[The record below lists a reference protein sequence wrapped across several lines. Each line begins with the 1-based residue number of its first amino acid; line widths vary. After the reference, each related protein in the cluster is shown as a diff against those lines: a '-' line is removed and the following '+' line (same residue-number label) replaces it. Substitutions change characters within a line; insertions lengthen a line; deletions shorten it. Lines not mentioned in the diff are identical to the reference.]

1 MAIKNK
7 QTSRPNSFQVPE
19 GYFENFESRV
29 MKNIGGQQSA
39 FPSIKKSRI
48 IAPWVGLAAAF
59 LIIALVYN
67 LVPQR
72 IFNKQIVEKNE
83 STSIFEFSTAEYFS
97 EFELMEL
104 LTNETTINCEIYPD
118 SLFFRDIDE
127 EEIIML
133 TSLRWILND

>member
-1 MAIKNK
+1 MATNN
-7 QTSRPNSFQVPE
+7 TNTPRPSNFKVPE
-19 GYFENFESRV
+19 GYFENFESRL
-29 MKNIGGQQSA
+29 MQNIGEPQKA

-48 IAPWVGLAAAF
+48 VAPWVGLAAAF

-72 IFNKQIVEKNE
+72 IFNQQIGETND
-83 STSIFEFSTAEYFS
+83 STSIFEFSTADYFS

-118 SLFFRDIDE
+118 SLFFRDINE

-133 TSLRWILND
+133 TSLR

>member
-1 MAIKNK
+1 MATNNTN
-7 QTSRPNSFQVPE
+7 TSRPNNFKVPE
-19 GYFENFESRV
+19 GYFENFESR
-29 MKNIGGQQSA
+29 MMQNIAGKQKA
-39 FPSIKKSRI
+39 FPSIKRSRI
-48 IAPWVGLAAAF
+48 IAPWLGLAAAF

-67 LVPQR
+67 LVPQK
-72 IFNKQIVEKNE
+72 IFTKQIAVKIE
-83 STSIFEFSTAEYFS
+83 STAVFELSTADYFS

-133 TSLRWILND
+133 TSLR

>member
-1 MAIKNK
+1 MATNN
-7 QTSRPNSFQVPE
+7 THTPRPNNFKVPE
-19 GYFENFESRV
+19 GYFENFESR
-29 MKNIGGQQSA
+29 MMQNIGGKQRA

-48 IAPWVGLAAAF
+48 MAPWVGLAAAF

-72 IFNKQIVEKNE
+72 IFNKQLVEKHE
-83 STSIFEFSTAEYFS
+83 STSIFEFSTADYFS

-133 TSLRWILND
+133 TSLR

>member
-1 MAIKNK
+1 MANDNTH
-7 QTSRPNSFQVPE
+7 TSRPNNFKVPE
-19 GYFENFESRV
+19 GYFDNFESR
-29 MKNIGGQQSA
+29 MMQNIGGQQKA

-48 IAPWVGLAAAF
+48 IAPWIGLAAAF

-72 IFNKQIVEKNE
+72 IFNKQIAEMNE
-83 STSIFEFSTAEYFS
+83 SASIFEFSTADFFS

-118 SLFFRDIDE
+118 SLFFRDINE
-127 EEIIML
+127 EDIIML
-133 TSLRWILND
+133 TSLR

>member
-1 MAIKNK
+1 MATNNKKTSRQNAFKAPDGYFDDFEMRMMQTIRGK
-7 QTSRPNSFQVPE
+7 QTPFH
-19 GYFENFESRV
+19 
-29 MKNIGGQQSA
+29 
-39 FPSIKKSRI
+39 SIKKSKV

-67 LVPQR
+67 LVPQK
-72 IFNKQIVEKNE
+72 IFNKQMAETNE
-83 STSIFEFSTAEYFS
+83 SSSIFEFSTVDYFS

-118 SLFFRDIDE
+118 SLFLRGINE

-133 TSLRWILND
+133 TSLR

>member
-1 MAIKNK
+1 MAIKNN
-7 QTSRPNSFQVPE
+7 QTPRPNSFQVPE
-19 GYFENFESRV
+19 GYFENFEAR
-29 MKNIGGQQSA
+29 MLKNIGGRQRA

-67 LVPQR
+67 LVPKR
-72 IFNKQIVEKNE
+72 IFDQQMEVKNE
-83 STSIFEFSTAEYFS
+83 STSVFEFSTAEYFS
-97 EFELMEL
+97 EYELMEL

-133 TSLRWILND
+133 TSLR